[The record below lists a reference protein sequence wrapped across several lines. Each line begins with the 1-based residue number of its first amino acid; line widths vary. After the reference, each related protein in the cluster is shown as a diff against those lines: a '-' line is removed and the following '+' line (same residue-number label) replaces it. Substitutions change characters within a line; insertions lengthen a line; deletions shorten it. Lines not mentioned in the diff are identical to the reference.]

1 MAGSHQRLQ
10 DTWEAGDK
18 PAAWGRRRVPGLS
31 ANRHLLGFCSSS
43 RPHATVGRQ
52 TLPSCRFSASEERE
66 VVNGYIQ
73 KFLLRL

>member
-18 PAAWGRRRVPGLS
+18 PAARGRRRVPGLS
-31 ANRHLLGFCSSS
+31 ANRHLLGFCSRS
-43 RPHATVGRQ
+43 RPHATVGTQ
-52 TLPSCRFSASEERE
+52 SLPSCSLSASEERE
-66 VVNGYIQ
+66 VVNGYTK